1 MNAEVMLDTNIVVYA
16 ASTLPQDAAKQ
27 ARALDLIDTASLG
40 LSAQVLQEFY
50 VTATR
55 KMRPPLPHS
64 AALDWIETLSSFPCV
79 PTDAALVLEAADRS
93 ALHQI
98 SYWDAAIIVAAE
110 RLGATTLY
118 SEDLNDGQRY
128 GSVTVVNP
136 FRDRAEG

>member
-1 MNAEVMLDTNIVVYA
+1 MNADVMLDTNVVAYA
-16 ASTLPQDAAKQ
+16 ASTLPADAAKQ
-27 ARALDLIDTASLG
+27 ARALDLIDTAALG

-55 KMRPPLPHS
+55 KMRPPLSHEK
-64 AALDWIETLSSFPCV
+64 ALDWVETLTSFPCIPV
-79 PTDAALVLEAADRS
+79 DAALALAAAETAARHR
-93 ALHQI
+93 L
-98 SYWDAAIIVAAE
+98 SYWDGAILAAAE